1 MGKRTGF
8 GAAADTRA
16 LRFGVF
22 IENATDAGRQRTMLG
37 ASRAHADELSF
48 DQLVFPVVIRKI
60 EQLVCGHECA
70 PL

>member
-1 MGKRTGF
+1 MKPVSAPQQTPERSAPQQTPE
-8 GAAADTRA
+8 
-16 LRFGVF
+16 RFGVF
-22 IENATDAGRQRTMLG
+22 IENACRQRTMLG

-60 EQLVCGHECA
+60 EHNA